1 MIDPGLLDAAFDAFE
16 EPSSSNTSE
25 RFELAQ
31 SGRNGKAG
39 LPAWKRIEELR
50 EMRELNRHLCDDI
63 YGSKPI
69 RSLWTD

>member
-1 MIDPGLLDAAFDAFE
+1 MINPGLLDAAFDAFE
-16 EPSSSNTSE
+16 GPSSSNTSE

-31 SGRNGKAG
+31 AGRNGKAG

-63 YGSKPI
+63 YGSKPL
-69 RSLWTD
+69 RSLWND